1 MAKEK
6 RHIPPFTFIDLF
18 AGLGGFHQALSA
30 LGGKCLFASELKEDL
45 QHLYSLNFPNVVIK
59 GDITKVDIEKDI
71 PHHDVL
77 CGGFPCQPFS
87 KAGNQE
93 GFNDAQG
100 RGNMF
105 DYIMKIVHHHRPK
118 FVFLENVANLK
129 THDEGNT
136 WKVIEKRLKDAEYQV
151 YESILSPHEFGYPQ
165 HRKRIYIVAIREDL
179 RMPEY
184 KFPEPNNTVCD
195 IHTIIDEAD
204 TNVQMIKQE
213 TRHQLDI
220 WEEFLHHVIESGH
233 TLGGFPIWTMEF
245 GATYDFEGKK
255 PKLQSVAELNGKR
268 GKFGQIIKG
277 STIEECLAQ
286 LPIYAQ
292 PSNREKKDETEFPDW
307 KKKYIRLNRQFYEDN
322 KKWLKPWM
330 KKIKDWQN
338 SHIKFE
344 WNCGK
349 DVEFTLEDK
358 LIQFRASGIRVKLP
372 TFAPALNLVGTQIPI
387 LPWIEGI
394 PRKGTKDAS
403 RGRYLSVKEAAALQG
418 MDNIRF
424 SSDEF
429 QLSNTRIYEALGN
442 AVNVQIVRLIAE
454 KFLSHE

>member
-1 MAKEK
+1 MIFIYSKVAISISLDIIKMAKEK
-6 RHIPPFTFIDLF
+6 QHIPPFTFIDLF

-30 LGGKCLFASELKEDL
+30 LGGRCLFASELKEDL

-136 WKVIEKRLKDAEYQV
+136 WKVIEKKLKDAEYLV

-184 KFPEPNNTVCD
+184 KFPEPNNAVCD
-195 IHTIIDEAD
+195 IHTVIDEAD
-204 TNVQMIKQE
+204 TNIQMIKQE

-220 WEEFLHHVIESGH
+220 WEEFLHHVTESGH
-233 TLGGFPIWTMEF
+233 TVGGFPIWTMEF
-245 GATYDFEGKK
+245 GATYNFEGKK

-277 STIEECLAQ
+277 LTIEECLAQ
-286 LPIYAQ
+286 LPVYAQ
-292 PSNREKKDETEFPDW
+292 PNKREKEGETEFPDW
-307 KKKYIRLNRQFYEDN
+307 KKKYIRLNRQF
-322 KKWLKPWM
+322 
-330 KKIKDWQN
+330 
-338 SHIKFE
+338 
-344 WNCGK
+344 
-349 DVEFTLEDK
+349 
-358 LIQFRASGIRVKLP
+358 
-372 TFAPALNLVGTQIPI
+372 
-387 LPWIEGI
+387 
-394 PRKGTKDAS
+394 DAA
-403 RGRYLSVKEAAALQG
+403 Y
-418 MDNIRF
+418 
-424 SSDEF
+424 
-429 QLSNTRIYEALGN
+429 
-442 AVNVQIVRLIAE
+442 
-454 KFLSHE
+454 